1 MEDAQIL
8 PPSSSQQ
15 QQEQKKQEELEQKQ
29 PAAVE
34 NTQQQQQSQNTT
46 ATATAG
52 GEKQEA
58 VAWSISF
65 GPSTKGKKT
74 KPKRSAKEKAALA
87 SNRGEN
93 GQQQA
98 TPSGSDAD
106 QASSTQQKDEEE
118 AEQQQKPTTT
128 KKKELE
134 VVNLNDEP
142 IDEAIAIPRNLT
154 TTREDL
160 LARHHF
166 DTNRWLCLSR
176 PQYKRSCGVS
186 SLTSV
191 WNTLYSR
198 VGYGQL
204 PPISQEEVMTIIGFK
219 PPFEDIRWGPFT
231 GNTSLMRW
239 FYKVNKAKGV
249 KGKAYYFWKPHGTGR
264 TIGVT
269 DEKAE
274 EMTMDALRSK
284 HIALIYHC
292 LNHYMTPI
300 GFRQDAR
307 APRMALLPKLE
318 RSDVDLRL
326 LIGEPSRGG
335 MPSIHEKLFTDVA
348 KDMHTEAP
356 FKFNIRHIE
365 RGVQKREKCKKV
377 GGTLHCF
384 IGFRSDVEGEA
395 EEMLGDEEDEEDENE
410 NLKEDEDDE

>member
-1 MEDAQIL
+1 MEDAQNLL
-8 PPSSSQQ
+8 PPVEQQKQ
-15 QQEQKKQEELEQKQ
+15 QQES
-29 PAAVE
+29 
-34 NTQQQQQSQNTT
+34 QQSSEQ
-46 ATATAG
+46 
-52 GEKQEA
+52 KQEA

-65 GPSTKGKKT
+65 GPSGNKAKA
-74 KPKRSAKEKAALA
+74 KRSAKEKAALA
-87 SNRGEN
+87 VNRGGDE
-93 GQQQA
+93 A
-98 TPSGSDAD
+98 TTPSGSDVD
-106 QASSTQQKDEEE
+106 TKKDENN
-118 AEQQQKPTTT
+118 EQDAT
-128 KKKELE
+128 KTKNKKELD
-134 VVNLNDEP
+134 VVNLKDEP
-142 IDEAIAIPRNLT
+142 IDEAIAVPRNLT

-191 WNTLYSR
+191 WNTLYSKI
-198 VGYGQL
+198 GYGEL

-239 FYKVNKAKGV
+239 FYKINKTKGV

-264 TIGVT
+264 TIGIT

-274 EMTMDALRSK
+274 EMTLEALRSK

-292 LNHYMTPI
+292 LNHYMVPI

-318 RSDVDLRL
+318 RSDVDLRI

-335 MPSIHEKLFTDVA
+335 MPSIHERLFSDVA
-348 KDMHTEAP
+348 KDLHTEAP
-356 FKFNIRHIE
+356 FKFNIRHID

-384 IGFRSDVEGEA
+384 IGFRSDIEGDEEA
-395 EEMLGDEEDEEDENE
+395 FVNEEDEENE
-410 NLKEDEDDE
+410 EDDGANNNKEDDDE